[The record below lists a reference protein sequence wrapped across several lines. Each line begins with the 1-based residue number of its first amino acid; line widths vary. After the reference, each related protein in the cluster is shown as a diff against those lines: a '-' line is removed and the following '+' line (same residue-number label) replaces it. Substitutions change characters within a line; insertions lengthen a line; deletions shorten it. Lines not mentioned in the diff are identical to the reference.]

1 MSKGRKRLVIFTKFY
16 WPEGGGAELATHLIL
31 SMLSQDFEMVIVS
44 GTHPSI
50 VRLPN
55 HASTYIQWAELRYNY
70 KPTEL
75 FCVLMSNSAIRKSL
89 ETADVVYAYSP
100 LPLAI
105 LARRLCPNANVIVHL
120 HNYQPVSYT
129 SVVFYDESTGT
140 SDIARTVRL
149 ELFENRKVHKALL
162 SSIMT
167 FTNKINTIALHFADN
182 IICVSKR
189 QAEILAE
196 RVKEVKGK
204 IRIIYNPLPHY
215 EKSVKI
221 PSEKPTMLF
230 LGGDSYIKGFHVL
243 LNALSDLAS
252 NPGYNNLQITCA
264 GKFASSSPIFP
275 LGRVIGRVSNKTL
288 HELYAKTWGLLAP
301 SIVEEP
307 LPYAVVEA
315 MAAETIPI
323 ASRVGGIP
331 EIVEGTF
338 AEEMLFTPGAKDEF
352 AEKIEEVQSFSK
364 QELIETGI
372 KLKDAVMK
380 KFDNETI
387 KAHLRKV
394 FTESPF

>member
-1 MSKGRKRLVIFTKFY
+1 MGESSKRLVIFTKFY

-31 SMLSQDFEMVIVS
+31 NMFSQDFEMVIVS
-44 GTHPSI
+44 GTHPSK

-55 HASTYIQWAELRYNY
+55 RTSKYIHWSELRYNY

-75 FCVLMSNSAIRKSL
+75 FYVLKLNSAIRRSL
-89 ETADVVYAYSP
+89 ETADVVFVYSP

-105 LARRLCPNANVIVHL
+105 LAKRICPNANVIVHL

-129 SVVFYDESTGT
+129 SVLFYGESAST

-149 ELFENRKVHKALL
+149 ELFENRKVHKTLL

-167 FTNKINTIALHFADN
+167 ITNRINTIALHYADN

-204 IRIIYNPLPHY
+204 IRIIYNPLPRY
-215 EKSVKI
+215 RKSVKV

-230 LGGDSYIKGFHVL
+230 LGGDSYIKGFYIL
-243 LNALSDLAS
+243 LNALSELAS
-252 NPGYNNLQITCA
+252 KSRYNNLQVTCA
-264 GKFASSSPIFP
+264 GKFASSCSIFP
-275 LGRVIGRVSNKTL
+275 FGRVIGKVSNTTL
-288 HELYAKTWGLLAP
+288 HDLYAKSWGLLAP
-301 SIVEEP
+301 SIVEETFS
-307 LPYAVVEA
+307 YAVVEA
-315 MAAETIPI
+315 MAGQTIPI
-323 ASRVGGIP
+323 ASRIGGIP

-338 AEEMLFTPGAKDEF
+338 AEKMLFTPGAGGEF
-352 AEKIEEVQSFSK
+352 LEKIGEVQSLSK
-364 QELIETGI
+364 QDLIEIGV
-372 KLKDAVMK
+372 KLKNAVTK

-394 FTESPF
+394 LTESAV

>member
-1 MSKGRKRLVIFTKFY
+1 MSKSSKTLVIFTKFY
-16 WPEGGGAELATHLIL
+16 WPEGGGAELAIHLIL
-31 SMLSQDFEMVIVS
+31 SMFSQDFEMVIVS
-44 GTHPSI
+44 GTHPSK

-55 HASTYIQWAELRYNY
+55 RTSKYIHWTELRYNY

-75 FCVLMSNSAIRKSL
+75 FCVAMLNSAIRRSL
-89 ETADVVYAYSP
+89 ETADVVFVYSP

-105 LARRLCPNANVIVHL
+105 LAKRTCPNAKLIIHL

-129 SVVFYDESTGT
+129 SVVFCGESAST

-167 FTNKINTIALHFADN
+167 FTNRINTIALHYADN

-189 QAEILAE
+189 QAEILAG
-196 RVKEVKGK
+196 RVKGVEGK

-215 EKSVKI
+215 RKSVKV

-230 LGGDSYIKGFHVL
+230 LGGDSYIKGFYTL

-252 NPGYNNLQITCA
+252 KSGHNSLEITCA
-264 GKFASSSPIFP
+264 GKFASSSSIFP
-275 LGRVIGRVSNKTL
+275 FGRAIGRVSNETL
-288 HELYAKTWGLLAP
+288 RELYAKSWGLLAP
-301 SIVEEP
+301 SIVEETFS
-307 LPYAVVEA
+307 YAVVEA
-315 MAAETIPI
+315 MACETIPV
-323 ASRVGGIP
+323 ASRVGAIP
-331 EIVEGTF
+331 EIVKGTF
-338 AEEMLFTPGAKDEF
+338 GEKMLFNPSDEGEF
-352 AEKIEEVQSFSK
+352 VEKIEEVQSLSK
-364 QELIETGI
+364 QDLIEIGA
-372 KLKDAVMK
+372 KLKNAVTK

-394 FTESPF
+394 LTESAV